1 MYIKIFESRSTSR
14 SYTIMFP
21 VSSDYD
27 HLKPYIENEKK
38 ERLPVHEGDLFYL
51 VDGYFKGKQNE
62 KV

>member
-1 MYIKIFESRSTSR
+1 
-14 SYTIMFP
+14 MFP

-62 KV
+62 ESQREEKESGQDDKRV

>member
-1 MYIKIFESRSTSR
+1 
-14 SYTIMFP
+14 

-62 KV
+62 ESQREEKESGQDDKRV